1 MNEKSD
7 ADTKYNVLVVED
19 NFINQELMRE
29 MLDRLNCH
37 VDTAE
42 NGVVALNQMKSN
54 RYHMVF
60 MDLHMPE
67 MDGFEATRQIRQ
79 TEQEDPTPIIATT
92 ANVTPGIVKQCLEA
106 GMDAYLPKP
115 FQLEDLEGLLNKYY
129 SDP

>member
-1 MNEKSD
+1 MNEK
-7 ADTKYNVLVVED
+7 ANPTEKFTVLVVED

-42 NGVVALNQMKSN
+42 NGLIALDRMKTT

-67 MDGFEATRQIRQ
+67 MDGFEVAREVRK
-79 TEQEDPTPIIATT
+79 TEQEDPIPIIATT
-92 ANVTPGIVKQCLEA
+92 ANVTPGIVKECLEA
-106 GMDAYLPKP
+106 GMDAYLAKP
-115 FQLEDLEGLLNKYY
+115 FQLKDIESLLNKYC
-129 SDP
+129 PK